1 MVLKSILSNEGHL
14 CLYQFVTTE
23 AERRCEPRITV
34 CQSSHDSRV
43 EHLQA
48 YDRGQTSKWVT
59 GQNKQ
64 LKQDVRTSMTY
75 QIITSEPSNT
85 TSTFLL

>member
-1 MVLKSILSNEGHL
+1 LAPKYILSNEGRL
-14 CLYQFVTTE
+14 CLCQFVTAE
-23 AERRCEPRITV
+23 AQRWSEPRITA

-48 YDRGQTSKWVT
+48 YDTEQTSRLVT
-59 GQNKQ
+59 GQNKK

-75 QIITSEPSNT
+75 RCIADQIITS
-85 TSTFLL
+85 

>member
-1 MVLKSILSNEGHL
+1 MAPKSILGNEGHL
-14 CLYQFVTTE
+14 CLRQFVTTE
-23 AERRCEPRITV
+23 AQRWFEPRITT

-48 YDRGQTSKWVT
+48 YDRGQHSKWVT
-59 GQNKQ
+59 GQNKK

-75 QIITSEPSNT
+75 RCFVYQIITS
-85 TSTFLL
+85 

>member
-1 MVLKSILSNEGHL
+1 MAPKYILSNESRL
-14 CLYQFVTTE
+14 CLCQFVTAE
-23 AERRCEPRITV
+23 AERWSEPRITA

-59 GQNKQ
+59 GQNK
-64 LKQDVRTSMTY
+64 
-75 QIITSEPSNT
+75 
-85 TSTFLL
+85 